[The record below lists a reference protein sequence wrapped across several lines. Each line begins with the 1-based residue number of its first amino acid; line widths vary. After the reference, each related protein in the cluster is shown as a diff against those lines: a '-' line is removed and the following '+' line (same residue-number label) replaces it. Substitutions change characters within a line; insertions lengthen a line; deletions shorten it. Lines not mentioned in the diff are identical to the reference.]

1 VWDDQFSAQYQEE
14 RVMTREDLK
23 HNDPEIPDPKPTNSS
38 HIVMAD
44 SVQAEEVP
52 TIPFESLQT
61 INALQP
67 EISVHST
74 ESTSDVKVPA
84 PLVAQPT
91 EYHRSFREWV
101 QIWKDGIRPG
111 YIVLPLMPF
120 LVGNVLAWMQTVSKG
135 KPTGYFHFTHF
146 IMGIIAILLLQTGAN
161 LVNDYYDYVRGIDT
175 SNALGPGG
183 LIQQGLIKPTVVLVL
198 GLSSLTIGSIV
209 GLIVALVGG
218 PLILFLGLVAVV
230 CAYFYSATSR
240 SLSSLALGELVGF
253 CVFGPIATVVAYAIQ
268 SEGYFSAQALVYS
281 LPLGLLAAAVI
292 LANNL
297 RDAEDDEH
305 AGKITLP
312 LLIGIP
318 WSRVLYTALLLM
330 AFLIII
336 FIGTPHGAPH
346 LILITLW
353 ALPEMIIAITG
364 ILRTAMPAALHVL
377 LKQTLHL
384 QTAFALLLVLALIV
398 STLISQLS
406 FLSLPFLH
414 H

>member
-1 VWDDQFSAQYQEE
+1 
-14 RVMTREDLK
+14 
-23 HNDPEIPDPKPTNSS
+23 
-38 HIVMAD
+38 MAD

-74 ESTSDVKVPA
+74 ESTSDVKVPT
-84 PLVAQPT
+84 PLVTQPK
-91 EYHRSFREWV
+91 EYRRSFREWV

-120 LVGNVLAWMQTVSKG
+120 LVGNVLAWAQTVSKNA
-135 KPTGYFHFTHF
+135 PVGYFHLTPF
-146 IMGIIAILLLQTGAN
+146 IMGIIAILLLQIGAN
-161 LVNDYYDYVRGIDT
+161 LINDYYDYVRGIDA

-183 LIQQGLIKPTVVLVL
+183 LIQQGLIKPTVVLIL
-198 GLSSLTIGSIV
+198 GLFLLIVGSIV
-209 GLIVALVGG
+209 GFIVALMGG
-218 PLILFLGLVAVV
+218 LLILFLGLIAVV
-230 CAYFYSATSR
+230 CAYFFSATSR

-253 CVFGPIATVVAYAIQ
+253 CVFGPIATVAAYAIQ
-268 SEGYFSAQALVYS
+268 SEGYFSALALIYS
-281 LPLGLLAAAVI
+281 LPSGLLAAAVI
-292 LANNL
+292 LTNNL

-318 WSRVLYTALLLM
+318 WSRVLYASLLLL
-330 AFLIII
+330 AYLIVIVM
-336 FIGTPHGAPH
+336 GTPHGAPH

-353 ALPEMIIAITG
+353 TLPEMVIAVTG
-364 ILRTAMPAALHVL
+364 ILRTAIPAALHVI

-384 QTAFALLLVLALIV
+384 QTAFALLLMLALIAGA
-398 STLISQLS
+398 LIPQLS
-406 FLSLPFLH
+406 SLPVPFLH
-414 H
+414 R

>member
-1 VWDDQFSAQYQEE
+1 
-14 RVMTREDLK
+14 MTREDLK
-23 HNDPEIPDPKPTNSS
+23 HNDPETPEPKPTISS

-74 ESTSDVKVPA
+74 ESTSDVKVPT
-84 PLVAQPT
+84 PLVMQPA
-91 EYHRSFREWV
+91 EYRRSFSEWL

-111 YIVLPLMPF
+111 YVLLPLMPF
-120 LVGNVLAWMQTVSKG
+120 LVGNVLAWTQTMSKTEPLG
-135 KPTGYFHFTHF
+135 HFHLPQF
-146 IMGIIAILLLQTGAN
+146 ITGIIAILLLQTGAN
-161 LVNDYYDYVRGIDT
+161 LVNDYYDYVRGIDA

-183 LIQQGLIKPTVVLVL
+183 LIQQGLIKPTVVLIL
-198 GLSSLTIGSIV
+198 GLFLLIAGGITGF
-209 GLIVALVGG
+209 IVALVGG
-218 PLILFLGLVAVV
+218 PLVFFFGLIALV

-253 CVFGPIATVVAYAIQ
+253 CVFGPIATVGAYAIQ
-268 SEGYFSAQALVYS
+268 SEGYFSPQALIYS

-292 LANNL
+292 LTNNL
-297 RDAEDDEH
+297 RDMEDDEQ

-312 LLIGIP
+312 LLIGVV
-318 WSRVLYTALLLM
+318 WSRVLYTLLLLV
-330 AFLIII
+330 AYLIII
-336 FIGTPHGAPH
+336 SLSTPHGAPH

-353 ALPEMIIAITG
+353 TLPAMVIAITG
-364 ILRTAMPAALHVL
+364 IMRTVIPASLHGTLKLTLRLQVALAIL
-377 LKQTLHL
+377 LM
-384 QTAFALLLVLALIV
+384 VALITGAV
-398 STLISQLS
+398 IPQLP
-406 FLSLPFLH
+406 FVTLPFLH